1 MNGKPVIPDPD
12 DITCGQADEPDDD
25 CAICVPGQCPGPGEC
40 PGNYGTRWDGQR

>member
-12 DITCGQADEPDDD
+12 DITCGQADEPADD

-40 PGNYGTRWDGQR
+40 PGNYGTRWDGQQ